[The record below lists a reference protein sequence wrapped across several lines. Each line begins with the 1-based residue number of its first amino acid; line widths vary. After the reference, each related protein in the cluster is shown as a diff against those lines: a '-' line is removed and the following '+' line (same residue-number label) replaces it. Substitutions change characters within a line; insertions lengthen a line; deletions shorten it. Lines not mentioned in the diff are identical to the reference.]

1 MKIQIRKGE
10 VTKGKITVNMI
21 DLKKTIQERNRIIAE
36 RGPMKLEDRKK
47 KVASINMF
55 KNLSGAKKKQ
65 IRLKTKVQP
74 KSIHKN

>member
-36 RGPMKLEDRKK
+36 RGMMKLEDRKK
-47 KVASINMF
+47 KVPSINMF